1 MDSGD
6 DTAEG
11 VAGRRDYFREFAEA
25 AEAAGDSVWEQEAAP
40 ISSRT
45 ARTVHTSRFT
55 IVKTS

>member
-11 VAGRRDYFREFAEA
+11 VAGRSDSFRDLDEA
-25 AEAAGDSVWEQEAAP
+25 ADSAGDSVWEQEAAP